1 MKIIRQIRQMQKTAC
16 MLKRKGNTVG
26 FVPTMGALHA
36 GHLSLIRQAR
46 TDNDIVIVSIFVNPV
61 QFGRGEDYK
70 RYPRKLVQDSQLCR
84 KAGVD
89 FIFCPSP
96 SAMYTKDYQTY
107 VEVAQLS
114 KPLCGRFRPGH
125 FRGVATVVAKLFH
138 IIQPTIAYFG
148 LKDAQQ
154 ALVVRKMA
162 EDLNF
167 PVQIKVLP
175 TVREKDLLA
184 ISSRNN
190 YLNARQRKE
199 AVLLPEALLLAHTL
213 IHRGERSACVIVR
226 KMRRLIQGATSGK
239 VQYISVVDAQ
249 ELKEQKILR
258 GNVLI
263 ALSVWFGKTRLIDN
277 ILLCV

>member
-16 MLKRKGNTVG
+16 VLKRKGKTVG

-46 TDNDIVIVSIFVNPV
+46 ADNDIVIVSIFVNPV

-89 FIFCPSP
+89 FIFYPSP

-107 VEVAQLS
+107 VEVVQLS

-167 PVQIKVLP
+167 PVKIKVLP
-175 TVREKDLLA
+175 TVREEDLLA

-199 AVLLPEALLLAHTL
+199 AVILPEALLLAHTL
-213 IHRGERSACVIVR
+213 IHRGERSASVIVR
-226 KMRRLIQGATSGK
+226 QMRRLIKRATSGK

>member
-1 MKIIRQIRQMQKTAC
+1 MKIIRQIRQMQKMA
-16 MLKRKGNTVG
+16 LSLQRKGKTVG

-70 RYPRKLVQDSQLCR
+70 KYPRKLAQDSQLCK

-89 FIFCPSP
+89 FIFYPSP
-96 SAMYTKDYQTY
+96 EAMYTKDYQTY
-107 VEVAQLS
+107 VEVVQLS

-125 FRGVATVVAKLFH
+125 FRAVATVVAKLFH
-138 IIQPTIAYFG
+138 IIQPHIAYFG

-154 ALVVRKMA
+154 ALIVRKMA

-167 PVQIKVLP
+167 PVRIKVLP
-175 TVREKDLLA
+175 TVREEGLLA
-184 ISSRNN
+184 ISSRND
-190 YLNARQRKE
+190 YLNARQREE
-199 AVLLPEALLLAHTL
+199 AVILPQALLLAHTL
-213 IHRGERSACVIVR
+213 IHRGERNASVVIG
-226 KMRRLIQGATSGK
+226 KMRRLIKRATSGK
-239 VQYISVVDAQ
+239 VQYISIVGA
-249 ELKEQKILR
+249 ENLKEQKTIK
-258 GNVLI
+258 GKVLI